1 MRTNIKLAGMILIM
15 LCHGACR
22 TSKLSNRQRNV
33 VSANEQTATRTI
45 EQEDKQLSRISTLSD
60 SSGHVYQLTIFPVDT
75 FQFSPVNGFRGKAS
89 KIELIGDS
97 REVKKV
103 YDSLKLTKSIAKA
116 ADNKTIR
123 EIQSRDTVASRAVE
137 KVGFK
142 WWWVFVIGVIGV
154 VLWVFYRKGLTGL
167 I

>member
-1 MRTNIKLAGMILIM
+1 M
-15 LCHGACR
+15 
-22 TSKLSNRQRNV
+22 
-33 VSANEQTATRTI
+33 SANEQTATRTI
-45 EQEDKQLSRISTLSD
+45 EQEDKQVSRISTLSD
-60 SSGHVYQLTIFPVDT
+60 SSGHVYQITIFPVDS
-75 FQFSPVNGFRGKAS
+75 FHFSPLDGFRGKAS

-97 REVKKV
+97 REVKRV